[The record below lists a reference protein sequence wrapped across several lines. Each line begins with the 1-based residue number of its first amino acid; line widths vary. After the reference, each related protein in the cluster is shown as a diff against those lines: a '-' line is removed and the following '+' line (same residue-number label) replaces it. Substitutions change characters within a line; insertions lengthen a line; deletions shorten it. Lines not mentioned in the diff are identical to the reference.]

1 MKKVLTT
8 IAAIMCVL
16 AMSMIFKE
24 GTKKYTINLNQTESA
39 AASTMSKVPNPV
51 ISKEKQLY

>member
-16 AMSMIFKE
+16 ALSGCRTANRVYNEVKDAIDDQKSTSKATE
-24 GTKKYTINLNQTESA
+24 KKYF
-39 AASTMSKVPNPV
+39 
-51 ISKEKQLY
+51 YY

>member
-39 AASTMSKVPNPV
+39 ASSTTPNERTTQ
-51 ISKEKQLY
+51 KKNE